1 MRAVRVNGKV
11 EPIFVEQAVDFP
23 AAISGVVKDRDVVLI
38 MGAGSIG
45 TLAGTLAA
53 PATGGRA

>member
-23 AAISGVVKDRDVVLI
+23 AAINGVVKDGDVVLT

-53 PATGGRA
+53 QATGGKA